1 MAWKSC
7 LQEQGGALTS
17 WSRAGA
23 SAGAG
28 AEPAA
33 VGRRAEP
40 NGTGTSRFAMASST
54 VSLAFARRTKD
65 TVDVATPPYELLC
78 CVDAGAHPAL
88 TQMEDS
94 VATAMATYRD
104 ALASFREQLGDD
116 HAHTLTTIG
125 SLASLRHASGD
136 EAGAKALMREA
147 LEGRRRT
154 LGAGHP
160 HTMVSLWSLAKL
172 ERSVPLLEEAHAGF
186 CAALGPEHTY
196 SQQCAQQ
203 LAALQA
209 ELSAKIEMDEL
220 QQAVP
225 SGDISLPVFE
235 PPSEESLTSQASVAL
250 TERALKKGGE
260 YVEERGEIEQR
271 LDEEK
276 QRREELSAFAARA
289 KAASPSSPSSPGS
302 PPDAVAD

>member
-1 MAWKSC
+1 M
-7 LQEQGGALTS
+7 T
-17 WSRAGA
+17 
-23 SAGAG
+23 
-28 AEPAA
+28 
-33 VGRRAEP
+33 
-40 NGTGTSRFAMASST
+40 SST

-250 TERALKKGGE
+250 AQRALEKGGE
-260 YVEERGEIEQR
+260 YMEERGEIEQR

-289 KAASPSSPSSPGS
+289 KAATPSSPSDVYPMC
-302 PPDAVAD
+302 

>member
-1 MAWKSC
+1 M
-7 LQEQGGALTS
+7 T
-17 WSRAGA
+17 
-23 SAGAG
+23 
-28 AEPAA
+28 
-33 VGRRAEP
+33 
-40 NGTGTSRFAMASST
+40 SST

-186 CAALGPEHTY
+186 CAALGVGF
-196 SQQCAQQ
+196 
-203 LAALQA
+203 ALFFIVFV
-209 ELSAKIEMDEL
+209 SIF
-220 QQAVP
+220 
-225 SGDISLPVFE
+225 LPN
-235 PPSEESLTSQASVAL
+235 S
-250 TERALKKGGE
+250 
-260 YVEERGEIEQR
+260 
-271 LDEEK
+271 
-276 QRREELSAFAARA
+276 
-289 KAASPSSPSSPGS
+289 AASRSTRTRSSARSSWRLCRRNSPQRSRWTSCSRRCRPETSRCPSSSRRRRKP
-302 PPDAVAD
+302 

>member
-1 MAWKSC
+1 
-7 LQEQGGALTS
+7 
-17 WSRAGA
+17 
-23 SAGAG
+23 
-28 AEPAA
+28 
-33 VGRRAEP
+33 
-40 NGTGTSRFAMASST
+40 MASPT

-154 LGAGHP
+154 LGAEHP

-186 CAALGPEHTY
+186 CAALGVSCALFHRCRTIRLHFLTGFCVASRSTRTRSSARSSWRLCRRNSPQRSRWMSCSRRCRPE
-196 SQQCAQQ
+196 
-203 LAALQA
+203 
-209 ELSAKIEMDEL
+209 
-220 QQAVP
+220 
-225 SGDISLPVFE
+225 
-235 PPSEESLTSQASVAL
+235 TS
-250 TERALKKGGE
+250 RC
-260 YVEERGEIEQR
+260 
-271 LDEEK
+271 
-276 QRREELSAFAARA
+276 
-289 KAASPSSPSSPGS
+289 PSSSRRRRK
-302 PPDAVAD
+302 A